1 LVEGISSIFKKFKG
15 LSTDC
20 IFSGST
26 DLINKSKNSNCDILV
41 TTPGILFDL
50 VSSGVYSLKN
60 VSFVTIYE
68 VERLFKHGPSHQSEL
83 SEIFSKIPNKP
94 QTILFSDT
102 WNVEIQK
109 FSSLYCPDSVKINI
123 EGNPEISVNP
133 NISQNF
139 ILFSDPNERL
149 EKFFDLVDEL
159 HKKNEKTIIFCSS
172 NKTMNE
178 ICENFKRKRNFPF
191 GKLTRKDSQTRRNL
205 ILEDFKFNRFLF
217 LFSIDASSRG
227 IDIPDISCVINF
239 DFPTEH
245 FEEHI
250 YRIERIKRQGKALTF
265 IGKNENYDFVMRLK
279 NFVDKEK
286 LESCKAIQY
295 YLKMPKEEVE
305 KLQKIQEDERRERN
319 EKMREEYR
327 RNQKK

>member
-1 LVEGISSIFKKFKG
+1 VNRG
-15 LSTDC
+15 L
-20 IFSGST
+20 
-26 DLINKSKNSNCDILV
+26 
-41 TTPGILFDL
+41 
-50 VSSGVYSLKN
+50 YSLKN

-68 VERLFKHGPSHQSEL
+68 VDRLFKHGPSHQSEIR
-83 SEIFSKIPNKP
+83 EIFSKIPKC
-94 QTILFSDT
+94 QTILFSNT
-102 WNVEIQK
+102 WNIEIQK
-109 FSSLYCPDSVKINI
+109 FSSLYCPDSIKINI
-123 EGNPEISVNP
+123 EGNPEILINP

-178 ICENFKRKRNFPF
+178 ICEDFKRKRNFPF
-191 GKLTRKDSQTRRNL
+191 GKLNRKDSQTRRNL
-205 ILEDFKFNRFLF
+205 ILDFKFNKFLI

-245 FEEHI
+245 FEEYI

-279 NFVDKEK
+279 KFVDKEK

-305 KLQKIQEDERRERN
+305 KIQKTQEDERRERY
-319 EKMREEYR
+319 EKMREEYSR